1 MKVTVTWDTIAGPR
15 ALAAIREA
23 YPEYE
28 EKTLKKELAAFIA
41 ANSPKL
47 KRCMS
52 TEYVVTPEASDVK
65 PRIFRIDADVHMG
78 LSSLKQK

>member
-1 MKVTVTWDTIAGPR
+1 MKVTVTWDAIAGPC
-15 ALAAIREA
+15 ALAAIQEA
-23 YPEYE
+23 YPEYK

-52 TEYVVTPEASDVK
+52 TVYVVSPEDGDVK
-65 PRIFRIDADVHMG
+65 P
-78 LSSLKQK
+78 